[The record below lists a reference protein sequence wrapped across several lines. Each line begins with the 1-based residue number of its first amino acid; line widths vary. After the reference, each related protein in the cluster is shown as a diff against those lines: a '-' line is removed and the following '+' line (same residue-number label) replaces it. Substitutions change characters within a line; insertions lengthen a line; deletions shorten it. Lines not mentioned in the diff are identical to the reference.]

1 MVDVAGDHVDVAPDG
16 HDLERRPGAASP
28 GRDDLD
34 RLAAAGPLAQEHLVA
49 GEEGDGDAALRAGP
63 GQPGPGPLGGG
74 RAGGRPGAAASSM
87 HRGDQ
92 DGELTGTWLGG
103 HGCLL
108 RPTFVPSERFAPNAP
123 SVQGAE
129 NSAPIL

>member
-1 MVDVAGDHVDVAPDG
+1 MVDVAGDHVDVAADG

-34 RLAAAGPLAQEHLVA
+34 RLAVAGPLAQEHLVA
-49 GEEGDGDAALRAGP
+49 GEEGDGDAALLAGP
-63 GQPGPGPLGGG
+63 GQPGPACLGDGRRGG
-74 RAGGRPGAAASSM
+74 RAGRGGQQQ

-103 HGCLL
+103 HGV
-108 RPTFVPSERFAPNAP
+108 PPPAGFVPSERFAPNAP
-123 SVQGAE
+123 
-129 NSAPIL
+129 